1 MDFKENALTAE
12 VYRGLRA
19 SVGWVNLGEE
29 QTERGL
35 ERSLFTLAVF
45 DGEKA
50 VGMGRIVGDGIYNVI
65 CDVVVAP
72 DYQGRGVGTE
82 IVQRLLGYLNG
93 RTPEGGR
100 ASVQLIAETAKEPF
114 YEKLGFEVLPS
125 ESSGSGMRLII
136 KK

>member
-1 MDFKENALTAE
+1 MQESFFAYKFVALEHADKLFELEKQSMDFKENALTAE

-50 VGMGRIVGDGIYNVI
+50 VGMGRVVGD
-65 CDVVVAP
+65 
-72 DYQGRGVGTE
+72 
-82 IVQRLLGYLNG
+82 G

-100 ASVQLIAETAKEPF
+100 ASVQLSAETAKEPF
-114 YEKLGFEVLPS
+114 DEKLGVEVLPS